1 MATLPTSQPACL
13 SDRPFLKWSLQT
25 GTLPGQKG
33 DYNIWQLMH
42 FCESCVT
49 LHGNKVFQGGQ
60 NRIKLGSTL
69 TELLG
74 TLPFALILT
83 IYHHHP
89 HHPHLLSNYARHFIR
104 IFLFFLTLCEVDSI
118 VVPRDRREKTQVK
131 RICKLVCN
139 SNLDLFQSKAKP
151 RPTLSTTTTTRSGKE
166 KKDSGQHLITLEK
179 SYIHD
184 PYKSRNIANR
194 IFILLSGDCRGS
206 DLWL

>member
-1 MATLPTSQPACL
+1 MISTNCNTSRAKGRLQYLAAYA
-13 SDRPFLKWSLQT
+13 FLWIMCDTPWKEGIS
-25 GTLPGQKG
+25 GRSK
-33 DYNIWQLMH
+33 
-42 FCESCVT
+42 
-49 LHGNKVFQGGQ
+49 HG
-60 NRIKLGSTL
+60 IKLGSTL

-89 HHPHLLSNYARHFIR
+89 HHLHLLSNYARHFIR
-104 IFLFFLTLCEVDSI
+104 IFLFFLTLCEVGSI
-118 VVPRDRREKTQVK
+118 LVPRDRREKTQVK
-131 RICKLVCN
+131 WICKLVCN
-139 SNLDLFQSKAKP
+139 LNLDLFQSKAKP